1 MKNNSLYSIL
11 IALVVSLGGFLLGFD
26 GAVISGAIPFYKIS
40 LGLND
45 NPFLLG
51 LSVSSIVGGSIL
63 GNFISGIVSDKIGRK
78 PTLIITSL
86 LFIFGSAGT
95 ALASDITIFIA
106 ARIIGGLG
114 VGMAIL
120 VAPMYIA
127 EIAPPKQRGK
137 LVTFNQLNIVLG
149 LSSAYFSN
157 YFILQSIENPDDNW
171 RWMLGMGLLPAFIY
185 FLLLLLVP
193 ESPRWMIQ
201 NGKDAKGK
209 AILEKAGG
217 MAHAVNEYN
226 NIKKSIELS
235 LKQPKA
241 SFGELLSGKIKVAM
255 IIGLA
260 LAFFQQISGINA
272 VLYYAPMVFETA
284 GGGRDAAFLQSV
296 ILGFVF
302 IGGTVISMFL
312 IDKLGRKPLLI
323 IGSSLMALSLLI
335 TGIAFNNARY
345 SLDQRKIELIC
356 KALYEKAIL
365 NEAMVSNPNNYS
377 TDSIQLGNRKAFLY
391 KGGNIIAEVDLNKAT
406 IVSIGKEID
415 LLKEALLR
423 FKGVVYSNETEFFSS
438 IKNELSS
445 LVAINIK
452 NSSLK
457 AQDPFYE
464 LMHSKTSKAF
474 SFEEIAGMKLA
485 EYKPLILSDAIEINS
500 KMVLIGILGFIF
512 GFSISLGPVM
522 WAMLAEI
529 FPNKLRGIAISLA
542 GTFNAITSFFVA
554 SIFPAELD
562 YLGSA
567 ITYYIFA
574 GFMVLCLFFVW
585 KYVYETK
592 GKTLEELE
600 SDLISE
606 GGIKEVYYAH

>member
-1 MKNNSLYSIL
+1 MV
-11 IALVVSLGGFLLGFD
+11 ATLGGLLFGYD
-26 GAVISGAIPFYKIS
+26 TAVISGTVES
-40 LGLND
+40 LSINFI
-45 NPFLLG
+45 NPLQ
-51 LSVSSIVGGSIL
+51 LSENVSSSLKG
-63 GNFISGIVSDKIGRK
+63 FIVSSALIGCIIGGAITGWMSMKLGRK
-78 PTLIITSL
+78 LSLIIGSL
-86 LFIFGSAGT
+86 LFFISAIGSAIPEIGYT
-95 ALASDITIFIA
+95 DIGNIDITVLVLFIIY
-106 ARIIGGLG
+106 RIIGGIG
-114 VGMAIL
+114 VGM
-120 VAPMYIA
+120 V
-127 EIAPPKQRGK
+127 
-137 LVTFNQLNIVLG
+137 
-149 LSSAYFSN
+149 
-157 YFILQSIENPDDNW
+157 
-171 RWMLGMGLLPAFIY
+171 
-185 FLLLLLVP
+185 
-193 ESPRWMIQ
+193 
-201 NGKDAKGK
+201 
-209 AILEKAGG
+209 
-217 MAHAVNEYN
+217 HAVNEYN
-226 NIKKSIELS
+226 NIKKSLELS
-235 LKQPKA
+235 LKQPKT
-241 SFGELLSGKIKVAM
+241 SFAELLSGKIKVAM

-302 IGGTVISMFL
+302 IGGTIISMFL

-323 IGSSLMALSLLI
+323 IGSALMALSLLI
-335 TGIAFNNARY
+335 TGFAFNNARY
-345 SLDQRKIELIC
+345 SLDQREIEVIG
-356 KALYEKAIL
+356 KSFYEKAIL

-377 TDSIQLGNRKAFLY
+377 TDSIKLGNRKAFLY
-391 KGGNIIAEVDLNKAT
+391 KGGNTIAEVDLNKAT
-406 IVSIGKEID
+406 IVSIGKEMA

-423 FKGVVYSNETEFFSS
+423 FEGMVYFNETDFFSS

-445 LVAINIK
+445 LVAINLK
-452 NSSLK
+452 KSSLK

-464 LMHSKTSKAF
+464 LIHSKTSGTF
-474 SFEEIAGMKLA
+474 SSEEIAGIKVS
-485 EYKPLILSDAIEINS
+485 EYKPLILSNAIEINS
-500 KMVLIGILGFIF
+500 NMVLIGILGFIF

-529 FPNKLRGIAISLA
+529 FPNKLRGIAISVA

-574 GFMVLCLFFVW
+574 GFMILCLFFVW